1 MMDSLFHEIH
11 GVYFAIVETMLK
23 QQKPLTSKELEQ
35 IVAAQ
40 GFGETALKLL
50 PSIKNQVDPWYL
62 LMKIQPDQW
71 GRTTHQAPPLVHTL
85 LERRWLKTVLTDP
98 RLPFFLEEAEIQQM
112 EAQLKDVEPLFD
124 LDSVVYFDQFQ
135 QPTSDALE
143 KRQAKFFKQLIAAIQ
158 QKSR

>member
-1 MMDSLFHEIH
+1 
-11 GVYFAIVETMLK
+11 
-23 QQKPLTSKELEQ
+23 
-35 IVAAQ
+35 
-40 GFGETALKLL
+40 
-50 PSIKNQVDPWYL
+50 
-62 LMKIQPDQW
+62 MKIQPDQW

-143 KRQAKFFKQLIAAIQ
+143 KRQVKFFKQLIAAIQ